1 MAFIFNKLK
10 RIFAKEKLPYPEGVA
25 CAEFTRSWWKRR
37 IPSHAYIAGIT
48 FGAIYKICSSLMVTV
63 DNTVK
68 QVSFGLWEQG
78 WQGFYTTTGKLN
90 ETVAYA
96 KSKTTFYLGAEF
108 HLNY

>member
-1 MAFIFNKLK
+1 MCLIKKLKVLFIF
-10 RIFAKEKLPYPEGVA
+10 F
-25 CAEFTRSWWKRR
+25 
-37 IPSHAYIAGIT
+37 
-48 FGAIYKICSSLMVTV
+48 SLTLSFQNLNALENDCIIV

-108 HLNY
+108 G